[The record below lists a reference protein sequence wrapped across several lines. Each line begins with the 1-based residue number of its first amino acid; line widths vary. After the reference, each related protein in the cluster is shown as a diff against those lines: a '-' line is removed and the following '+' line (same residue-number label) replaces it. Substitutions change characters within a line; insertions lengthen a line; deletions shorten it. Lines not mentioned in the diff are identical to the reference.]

1 LLLKDAAEI
10 ERQSLMELV
19 TNLGWVVLATVMC
32 WLWLHHPALRER
44 SRRRKQFI
52 ALALVLV
59 MMFVVISIYDDMAMA
74 QSPVETSCF
83 AREDFSGAR
92 AHAMLHPVAN
102 FTQPLFSAPPFEPF
116 YLGVVGNHPTPAL
129 RSPALGS
136 IQNRPPPAA

>member
-1 LLLKDAAEI
+1 MVWVL
-10 ERQSLMELV
+10 
-19 TNLGWVVLATVMC
+19 NLGWVGLATLMC
-32 WLWLHHPALRER
+32 WLWVRHARREGPGLQV
-44 SRRRKQFI
+44 QFI
-52 ALALVLV
+52 ALALVLG

-102 FTQPLFSAPPFEPF
+102 FTQPLFSAPPFEAF
-116 YLGVVGNHPTPAL
+116 YLGVMGNHPAPAL

>member
-1 LLLKDAAEI
+1 M

-32 WLWLHHPALRER
+32 WLWLHHPALRQDSGR
-44 SRRRKQFI
+44 GKQFI

-74 QSPVETSCF
+74 QNPAETSCF

-92 AHAMLHPVAN
+92 AHAVLHPVVN
-102 FTQPLFSAPPFEPF
+102 FTQPLSSEASFQAL
-116 YLGVVGNHPTPAL
+116 YLGVVGNPPAPAL
-129 RSPALGS
+129 QSPALGS